1 MVDPIAEQEKGHPFP
16 LQYQI
21 SVVQSVSVKPGLINP
36 GWWIV
41 VVPPNSGFY
50 GYWNGTPQLDS
61 RLGFINPGLTL
72 VEKLWDK
79 YDWDNVWTVEE
90 LIGKSIRSYLGRPEL
105 TNLWEEAWYWKPPC
119 LLGYEA
125 PTSMLKYIRFVVM
138 VRSHGTHHHECM
150 VIPPSSITNG
160 IPNIWV

>member
-1 MVDPIAEQEKGHPFP
+1 MDNNVN
-16 LQYQI
+16 
-21 SVVQSVSVKPGLINP
+21 PGLINP

-41 VVPPNSGFY
+41 VVPPNSDFY

-105 TNLWEEAWYWKPPC
+105 TKSLQTCGKKRGTENPHVCWDMKPLQVC
-119 LLGYEA
+119 WNISASSSWSGHMG
-125 PTSMLKYIRFVVM
+125 PTIMSVW
-138 VRSHGTHHHECM
+138 SSHHHRSRM
-150 VIPPSSITNG
+150 GFQTYGYN
-160 IPNIWV
+160 WVYKSLFVCHMCCP